1 MTHDF
6 TYLNQ
11 LPVTDLLDRAHRGAW
26 TGPEAHMIRALA
38 ERLEEHLDAV
48 NEYDGVND
56 ALMEANQR
64 AEALEEQILELERAR
79 NEWQS
84 IAEALNGRVKELTY

>member
-1 MTHDF
+1 M
-6 TYLNQ
+6 Q
-11 LPVTDLLDRAHRGAW
+11 LPVQDLIHRARDM
-26 TGPEAHMIRALA
+26 TGIHEHVIRALTD
-38 ERLEEHLDAV
+38 RLEEHLDAV
-48 NEYDGVND
+48 ADYDAVND

-64 AEALEEQILELERAR
+64 AEALEEEVSELERAR